1 MITAASNSR
10 IKRLVSLQ
18 RKAKARKEEGVFVAE
33 GTKMFLEAPDERI
46 REVYVSESFLR
57 DCPCRERLMRTGYE
71 VVEDSL
77 FSRISDTCTPQG
89 ILCVV
94 KQLRY
99 DIRQMRETDF
109 WLVLE
114 NIQDPGN
121 LGTMLRTAE
130 GAGVGGVIMSRDTA
144 DIYNP
149 KVIRS
154 TMGSV
159 YRVPF
164 LYVGNLEEA
173 LRKLA
178 EEGVH
183 LYAAHLQGEHNY
195 TQEDYR
201 QKTAFLIGNEGN
213 GLREET
219 LRLAQTYIRIPMAGR
234 VESLNAAVAAAI
246 LMYEAAAQRRG
257 RV

>member
-18 RKAKARKEEGVFVAE
+18 QKAKARREAGVFVAE
-33 GTKMFLEAPDERI
+33 GTKMFLEAPVDRV

-57 DCPCRERLMRTGYE
+57 DCTCRERLLQTGYE

-77 FSRISDTCTPQG
+77 FSKISDTCTPQG
-89 ILCVV
+89 ILCVAE
-94 KQLRY
+94 QLPG
-99 DIRQMRETDF
+99 DMRTMCGRDF
-109 WLVLE
+109 LLVLE

-130 GAGVGGVIMSRDTA
+130 GAGVSGVIMSRDTV
-144 DIYNP
+144 DVYNP

-159 YRVPF
+159 YRMPF
-164 LYVGNLEEA
+164 LYVENLADA
-173 LRKLA
+173 LLELA
-178 EEGVH
+178 DAGVNIC
-183 LYAAHLQGEHNY
+183 AAHLHGTQAY
-195 TQEDYR
+195 TQADYR
-201 QKTAFLIGNEGN
+201 KKTAFLIGNEGN

-219 LRLAQTYIRIPMAGR
+219 ARLAQTWVRIPMAGS

-246 LMYEAAAQRRG
+246 LMYEAARQRREA
-257 RV
+257 